1 MKGLKGMKHLFI
13 EKDRQHTIKNE
24 IDYKGIALHSGAD
37 AYIKIKEAPADSGI
51 IFRRMDLKGQPDL
64 KVKPA
69 SVVDSR
75 RCTTLGRKDNK
86 EMRISTV
93 EHLMAAIWAS
103 ELDNLLIE
111 VDGPEIPVADG
122 SAAPFFDLLQT
133 AGKKEQEKKLRVFSI
148 DRPLFARNGGSY
160 ITILPYDGFKI
171 SYTLDYKHPVVGTS
185 FFEFDRQED
194 DFRNDLS
201 RARTFGF
208 EKEIERLHK
217 NGLALGGSLDNAVLI
232 GKDETINSMRFKNE
246 FARHKVLDIVGDMAL
261 NGRIE
266 GHIIAVKSGHS
277 LHVELAALIREKMI
291 EEENK
296 IG

>member
-1 MKGLKGMKHLFI
+1 MKGMKHLFI
-13 EKDRQHTIKNE
+13 EKNRQHTIKNE

-51 IFRRMDLKGQPDL
+51 IFRRMDLQGKPYL
-64 KVKPA
+64 KVKPS

-75 RCTTLGRKDNK
+75 RCTTLGRKDK
-86 EMRISTV
+86 TDVRISTV

-103 ELDNLLIE
+103 DLDNLMIE

-122 SAAPFFDLLQT
+122 SAAPFFDLLQS
-133 AGKKEQEKKLRVFSI
+133 AGKKEQKKNLFVFSI

-171 SYTLDYKHPVVGTS
+171 SYTLDYDHPAVGTS
-185 FFEFDRQED
+185 FFEYDSKKD
-194 DFRNDLS
+194 DFRDDLS

-208 EKEIERLHK
+208 EREIERLHK

-232 GKDETINSMRFKNE
+232 GNEKAINPMRFKNE

-291 EEENK
+291 EEEKK